1 MAKQECAHE
10 DCDCTVND
18 GRGVTRGDERS
29 AAVTA
34 RKPGRQFRRV
44 SVRSRGLFLITGDGQ
59 VRVCCKHKLIR

>member
-18 GRGVTRGDERS
+18 GRGVTRGDETQLLRPS
-29 AAVTA
+29 
-34 RKPGRQFRRV
+34 RDEQFRRV

-59 VRVCCKHKLIR
+59 VRVCGKHKLMR